1 MRPKLRVIETFDP
14 TPQEIESAER
24 AKPLKLPLCIK
35 CKLRSSL
42 AIADTAR
49 QSLSQAF
56 LSISNLLT
64 SQKAGRLTHA
74 DVERIKQSHK
84 HLSRAS
90 KGRYCETCFENAIIF
105 SNQILSI
112 IQEERLRSR

>member
-14 TPQEIESAER
+14 TPAEIESAER

-35 CKLRSSL
+35 CKLKSS
-42 AIADTAR
+42 IPIVETAHA
-49 QSLSQAF
+49 SLSNAF

-64 SQKAGRLTHA
+64 AQNAGKLTRA

-90 KGRYCETCFENAIIF
+90 KGRYCETCFENAIDH
-105 SNQILSI
+105 SNQIVSEI
-112 IQEERLRSR
+112 RK